1 MLQIRIKLAG
11 SDDRPSAGR
20 TRRVLADAP
29 RRRAFGGPRLRRG
42 FAGAGRLLGLDS
54 LPGFIDDEPTGS
66 IKPKAAPAALS
77 STYDS
82 HDWRL
87 AEPVLS
93 ATLRAKDGDPPG
105 AWSNPE
111 TGTHGEFVAVAGSFE
126 RDGRP
131 CRAFVARVVG
141 KDGAP
146 VKTLQGVGCPREG
159 EEAAIYDV
167 SPWSGL

>member
-1 MLQIRIKLAG
+1 MIDQLPGERDAIWRPRRFVAPAFACAAAALALAG
-11 SDDRPSAGR
+11 C
-20 TRRVLADAP
+20 
-29 RRRAFGGPRLRRG
+29 AFP
-42 FAGAGRLLGLDS
+42 
-54 LPGFIDDEPTGS
+54 LPGFIDDQPTGA

-77 STYDS
+77 SAYDS
-82 HDWRL
+82 RDWRL

-93 ATLRAKDGDPPG
+93 ATLRTKDSDQPG

-111 TGTHGEFVAVAGSFE
+111 TGAHGEFVAVAGSFD
-126 RDGRP
+126 RDGRS

-141 KDGAP
+141 REGAP
-146 VKTLQGVGCPREG
+146 NKTLQGVGCPREG

>member
-1 MLQIRIKLAG
+1 MIDLPLGERDAIWRAPRFVARSTAFVFVAAALALAG
-11 SDDRPSAGR
+11 CSIP
-20 TRRVLADAP
+20 
-29 RRRAFGGPRLRRG
+29 
-42 FAGAGRLLGLDS
+42 

-77 STYDS
+77 SAYDS
-82 HDWRL
+82 RDWRL
-87 AEPVLS
+87 AEPALS
-93 ATLRAKDGDPPG
+93 ATLRAKDGGPPG
-105 AWSNPE
+105 AWSNPD
-111 TGTHGEFVAVAGSFE
+111 TGAHGEFLAVAGAFD

-146 VKTLQGVGCPREG
+146 EKTLQGVGCAREG

-167 SPWSGL
+167 SPWTGL

>member
-1 MLQIRIKLAG
+1 MIDLLLGERDAFW
-11 SDDRPSAGR
+11 RPRS
-20 TRRVLADAP
+20 
-29 RRRAFGGPRLRRG
+29 RRRALGGFRLRRG
-42 FAGAGRLLGLDS
+42 GAGAGRLLGLIP
-54 LPGFIDDEPTGS
+54 LPGFIDDQPTGS

-77 STYDS
+77 SAYDS
-82 HDWRL
+82 RDWRL

-111 TGTHGEFVAVAGSFE
+111 TGTHGEFLAVAGSFE

-146 VKTLQGVGCPREG
+146 DKTLQGVGCPREG

>member
-1 MLQIRIKLAG
+1 MIDLLLGERDAFWRPRRFVARSTAFAFAAAALALAG
-11 SDDRPSAGR
+11 CSVSIP
-20 TRRVLADAP
+20 
-29 RRRAFGGPRLRRG
+29 
-42 FAGAGRLLGLDS
+42 
-54 LPGFIDDEPTGS
+54 LPGFIDDEPTGA

-77 STYDS
+77 SAYDS
-82 HDWRL
+82 RDWRL

-111 TGTHGEFVAVAGSFE
+111 TGTHGEFLAVAGSFE

-146 VKTLQGVGCPREG
+146 DKTLQGVGCPREG

>member
-1 MLQIRIKLAG
+1 MIDLLQGESEAFWRPRRFAVRSTAFTFAAAALALAG
-11 SDDRPSAGR
+11 CAVSIP
-20 TRRVLADAP
+20 
-29 RRRAFGGPRLRRG
+29 
-42 FAGAGRLLGLDS
+42 
-54 LPGFIDDEPTGS
+54 LPGFIDNEPTGS
-66 IKPKAAPAALS
+66 IKSKSTPAALS
-77 STYDS
+77 SAYDS
-82 HDWRL
+82 RDWRL

-93 ATLRAKDGDPPG
+93 ATLRAKNGDPPG

-111 TGTHGEFVAVAGSFE
+111 TGAHGEFLAVAASFE
-126 RDGRP
+126 RDGRR

-146 VKTLQGVGCPREG
+146 DKTLQGVGCLREG

>member
-1 MLQIRIKLAG
+1 MA
-11 SDDRPSAGR
+11 A
-20 TRRVLADAP
+20 AP
-29 RRRAFGGPRLRRG
+29 LRRALDGLRFRRG
-42 FAGAGRLLGLDS
+42 GAGARRLLGVDS
-54 LPGFIDDEPTGS
+54 LPGFIDDQPIGA

-77 STYDS
+77 SAYDLR
-82 HDWRL
+82 DWRL

-93 ATLRAKDGDPPG
+93 STLRAKDGDPPG

-111 TGTHGEFVAVAGSFE
+111 TGMHGEFLAVAGSFE

>member
-1 MLQIRIKLAG
+1 MIDLLLGERDAYRQAPRLVARSTAFAFAAAALALAG
-11 SDDRPSAGR
+11 CSLSFPLPGFVDDRP
-20 TRRVLADAP
+20 T
-29 RRRAFGGPRLRRG
+29 
-42 FAGAGRLLGLDS
+42 GA
-54 LPGFIDDEPTGS
+54 
-66 IKPKAAPAALS
+66 IKPKSAPAALAS
-77 STYDS
+77 AYDS
-82 HDWRL
+82 RDWRL

-93 ATLRAKDGDPPG
+93 ATLRAKDGDQPG

-111 TGTHGEFVAVAGSFE
+111 TGARGEFLAVAGSFE

-146 VKTLQGVGCPREG
+146 DKTLQGVGCPREG

-167 SPWSGL
+167 SSWTGL

>member
-1 MLQIRIKLAG
+1 MIDLLQGERDAFWRPRHVVARFTALAFAAAALSLAG
-11 SDDRPSAGR
+11 CSI
-20 TRRVLADAP
+20 
-29 RRRAFGGPRLRRG
+29 
-42 FAGAGRLLGLDS
+42 S
-54 LPGFIDDEPTGS
+54 LPGFIDDQSTGS

-77 STYDS
+77 SVYDS
-82 HDWRL
+82 QDWRL

-93 ATLRAKDGDPPG
+93 ATLRAKDDDQPA

-111 TGTHGEFVAVAGSFE
+111 TGKHGEFLAVAGSFE

-146 VKTLQGVGCPREG
+146 DKTLQGVGCPREG

-167 SPWSGL
+167 SAWSGL

>member
-1 MLQIRIKLAG
+1 MIDLLLGEREAFQR
-11 SDDRPSAGR
+11 
-20 TRRVLADAP
+20 P
-29 RRRAFGGPRLRRG
+29 RRFVSRSTA
-42 FAGAGRLLGLDS
+42 FAGAAAALTLAGCAIP
-54 LPGFIDDEPTGS
+54 LPGFIDDRPTGA
-66 IKPKAAPAALS
+66 IKPNAAPAALS
-77 STYDS
+77 SAYDS
-82 HDWRL
+82 RDWRL

-93 ATLRAKDGDPPG
+93 ATLRAKDGGQPG

-111 TGTHGEFVAVAGSFE
+111 TGAHGEFLAVAGSFE

-131 CRAFVARVVG
+131 CRAFVAQVGG

-146 VKTLQGVGCPREG
+146 NRTLQGVGCPREG

>member
-1 MLQIRIKLAG
+1 MIDLLLGERDAFWRPRRCTARSTAFAFVAAALALAG
-11 SDDRPSAGR
+11 CSIP
-20 TRRVLADAP
+20 
-29 RRRAFGGPRLRRG
+29 
-42 FAGAGRLLGLDS
+42 
-54 LPGFIDDEPTGS
+54 LPGFVDDEPTGS
-66 IKPKAAPAALS
+66 IKPKPAPAALS
-77 STYDS
+77 SAYDP
-82 HDWRL
+82 HDWRV

-93 ATLRAKDGDPPG
+93 AILRAKDGDPSG

-146 VKTLQGVGCPREG
+146 DKTLQGVGCPREG

>member
-1 MLQIRIKLAG
+1 MIDLLLGERDAFWRAPRLVARSPVFALAAAALALAG
-11 SDDRPSAGR
+11 CSIP
-20 TRRVLADAP
+20 
-29 RRRAFGGPRLRRG
+29 
-42 FAGAGRLLGLDS
+42 
-54 LPGFIDDEPTGS
+54 LPGFIDDQPTGS

-77 STYDS
+77 TAYDS

-93 ATLRAKDGDPPG
+93 ATLRAKDGDQPG
-105 AWSNPE
+105 GWSNPD
-111 TGTHGEFVAVAGSFE
+111 TGTHGEFLAVAGSFE
-126 RDGRP
+126 RDGRL

-146 VKTLQGVGCPREG
+146 EKTLQGVGCPREG

-167 SPWSGL
+167 SPWTGL

>member
-1 MLQIRIKLAG
+1 MIDLLLGEREASWRPRRFVARSTAFAFAAAALALAG
-11 SDDRPSAGR
+11 CAIP
-20 TRRVLADAP
+20 
-29 RRRAFGGPRLRRG
+29 
-42 FAGAGRLLGLDS
+42 
-54 LPGFIDDEPTGS
+54 LPGFIDDQPTGAV
-66 IKPKAAPAALS
+66 KPKAAPAALS
-77 STYDS
+77 SAYDS
-82 HDWRL
+82 RDWRL

-93 ATLRAKDGDPPG
+93 ATLRAKNGEQPG

-111 TGTHGEFVAVAGSFE
+111 TGAHGEFLAVAGSFE

-131 CRAFVARVVG
+131 CRAFVARVAG

-146 VKTLQGVGCPREG
+146 VKSLQAVGCPREG

>member
-1 MLQIRIKLAG
+1 MLDEREAFCRPSRLVARSTAFAFAAAALALAG
-11 SDDRPSAGR
+11 CA
-20 TRRVLADAP
+20 V
-29 RRRAFGGPRLRRG
+29 
-42 FAGAGRLLGLDS
+42 S
-54 LPGFIDDEPTGS
+54 LPGFIDDQPTGS
-66 IKPKAAPAALS
+66 IRPKSVPAALS
-77 STYDS
+77 SAYEPR
-82 HDWRL
+82 DWRL

-93 ATLRAKDGDPPG
+93 ATLRAKDGDAPG

-111 TGTHGEFVAVAGSFE
+111 TGTHGEFIAVAGAFE

-131 CRAFVARVVG
+131 CRVFVARVVG

-146 VKTLQGVGCPREG
+146 DKTLQGVGCPREG

>member
-1 MLQIRIKLAG
+1 MLQIRTKLAG

-20 TRRVLADAP
+20 TRCVLAGAA
-29 RRRAFGGPRLRRG
+29 RVARSTAFA
-42 FAGAGRLLGLDS
+42 FAAAALALAGCS
-54 LPGFIDDEPTGS
+54 SIPLPGFIDDQPTGS

-77 STYDS
+77 SAYDS
-82 HDWRL
+82 RDWRL

-93 ATLRAKDGDPPG
+93 ATLRAKDGDQPG

-111 TGTHGEFVAVAGSFE
+111 TGTHGEFLAVAGSFE

-167 SPWSGL
+167 SPWTGL